1 MCTDSAQ
8 TTIENTDKKKT
19 NNRLHSMPEDDV
31 VGDKVKNLAI
41 GQPKKEVVDVPAKNE
56 AKLPPPNEGSKKSNA
71 ECLTD
76 ETSREVERF
85 KWAITCMIDC
95 QIQSRET
102 KPKKNSKQSVFWLQ
116 SCIFIIFHI
125 VQA

>member
-1 MCTDSAQ
+1 MCIDSAQ

-56 AKLPPPNEGSKKSNA
+56 AKLPLPNEGSKESNA

-76 ETSREVERF
+76 ETSREFERF
-85 KWAITCMIDC
+85 
-95 QIQSRET
+95 
-102 KPKKNSKQSVFWLQ
+102 
-116 SCIFIIFHI
+116 
-125 VQA
+125 